1 MTQSLYD
8 VSIPNYLQILDAMS
22 GVLDKAKAHMAETGV
37 DLEEVVAARLY
48 PDMLPFGFQVQ
59 QLGFHSLGAVEAV
72 LSGELN
78 MRERKPPLD
87 YAGLQALVADTA
99 AALREIAP
107 ETVNAREGAPTVFNA
122 PGRQMPFTAEG
133 FIASFSLPNFYFH
146 ASMAYAILRSR
157 GVPIGK
163 RDFVGMPRLTG

>member
-1 MTQSLYD
+1 MTRSLND
-8 VSIPNYLQILDAMS
+8 ASIPNYLQILDAMD
-22 GVLDKAKAHMAETGV
+22 GVLEKAKAHFAETGV

-59 QLGFHSLGAVEAV
+59 QLAFHSLGAVEAV

-99 AALREIAP
+99 AALRDLHP
-107 ETVNAREGAPTVFNA
+107 EPLNAREGAATVFNA
-122 PGRQMPFTAEG
+122 PGRQMPFKAED

-146 ASMAYAILRSR
+146 ASMAYAILRSK
-157 GVPIGK
+157 GVPLGK
-163 RDFVGMPRLTG
+163 RDFVGIPRLAS